1 MFLVAKPE
9 YSTQTLADYQQQFS
23 AHLPNVKVKLWNDP
37 TLNPELIR
45 YAMVCRPEPGF
56 LASLPNLKA
65 VFSTGAGVEHITRG
79 DPHYPWSVPLVR
91 MHTHEATQQMAE
103 HVLMCSMMSI
113 RRYPIAMRAQQQSTW
128 QDYEI
133 PRSIANTTIGIMG
146 LGNFGLHTAQQLH
159 RSGFNVIGWSRSRH
173 EHDFMECYAGPDE
186 LPRFL
191 QQSQILVCL
200 LPRTDAT
207 HHILNQQTLNQLPVG
222 ASVINVGRGAHIKT
236 DELRGVLDSQ
246 HLRYAFLDVFEQEP
260 LPADS
265 WLWQH
270 PSVII
275 TPHVAA
281 NATLEA
287 SIHYVSEQIR
297 HFEAGL
303 ALRNVYDVQ
312 QKY

>member
-9 YSTQTLADYQQQFS
+9 YSSQTLDDYRQQF
-23 AHLPNVKVKLWNDP
+23 ALHLPDLPIALWNDP
-37 TLNPELIR
+37 LLDRTQVR

-56 LASLPNLKA
+56 LASLPKLEV
-65 VFSTGAGVEHITRG
+65 VFSTGAGVEHITR
-79 DPHYPWSVPLVR
+79 DPDYPWQVPLVR
-91 MHTHEATQQMAE
+91 MHTQEATQQMAE

-113 RRYPIAMRAQQQSTW
+113 RRYPLAMRSQQQSRW

-133 PRSIANTTIGIMG
+133 PRNIATTTIGIMG

-159 RSGFNVIGWSRSRH
+159 RSGFPVIGWSRSRH
-173 EHDFMECYAGPDE
+173 QHAFMDCYAGQEE
-186 LPRFL
+186 LPEFL
-191 QQSQILVCL
+191 ARCQIVVCL

-207 HHILNQQTLNQLPVG
+207 HHLINQHTLAQLPAG
-222 ASVINVGRGAHIKT
+222 ASLINVGRGAHVQP
-236 DELRGVLDSQ
+236 EALRDALDSQ
-246 HLRYAFLDVFEQEP
+246 HVRYAFLDVFEQEP
-260 LPADS
+260 LPAES

-270 PSVII
+270 PSVIV

-297 HFEAGL
+297 NYEAGQ

>member
-1 MFLVAKPE
+1 MTLVAKPE
-9 YSTQTLADYQQQFS
+9 YSTQTLDDYRQQF
-23 AHLPNVKVKLWNDP
+23 AQHLPNLPIALWNDP
-37 TLNPELIR
+37 NLDVESIQ

-56 LASLPNLKA
+56 LASLPNLKV
-65 VFSTGAGVEHITRG
+65 VFSTGAGVEHITR
-79 DPHYPWSVPLVR
+79 DPHYPWHVPLVR
-91 MHTHEATQQMAE
+91 MHTQEATQQMAE
-103 HVLMCSMMSI
+103 HVLMCSMMSV
-113 RRYPIAMRAQQQSTW
+113 RRYPIAMRAQQQSQW

-133 PRSIANTTIGIMG
+133 PRSIANTTVGIMG

-159 RSGFNVIGWSRSRH
+159 RSGFKVIGWSRSRH
-173 EHDFMECYAGPDE
+173 EHDFMECYAGQEE
-186 LPRFL
+186 LADFL
-191 QQSQILVCL
+191 SRSNILVCL

-207 HHILNQQTLNQLPVG
+207 HHILNQHTLGQLPAG
-222 ASVINVGRGAHIKT
+222 ASLINVGRGAHVKT
-236 DELRGVLDSQ
+236 DDLRAVLDSQ
-246 HLRYAFLDVFEQEP
+246 HLSYALLDVFEQEP

-270 PSVII
+270 PSVIT

-297 HFEAGL
+297 HFEAGQ